1 MRVFRILIA
10 LALAACSGAA
20 PGGPKPID
28 TSMRIGDAAMQAGMP
43 DVALRVASADV
54 GKNPRNATALAQE
67 GDAYLTLGRNT
78 EAEAAYTRALRI
90 EPSNTRARIGLA
102 MLLLQS
108 DPAKAEDG
116 FARVAAQAP
125 GQAEAL
131 NGLGV
136 ARDLQGDHAK
146 AQVAY
151 RQALAI
157 GTDSHSAQVNL
168 GLSLALSG
176 DGNAAIAILS
186 PLAAEP
192 QAERRVKDD
201 LAVALAAAGRTEEAR
216 SILREEMSDDDSVR
230 TVAAYRSLF

>member
-10 LALAACSGAA
+10 FALAGCSGPSPRSPAA
-20 PGGPKPID
+20 AD
-28 TSMRIGDAAMQAGMP
+28 TSIRIGDAAMQAGMP
-43 DVALRVASADV
+43 DVALRVASGDV
-54 GKNPRNATALAQE
+54 GKNPQNATALAQQ
-67 GDAYLTLGRNT
+67 GDAYRTLGRNT
-78 EAEAAYTRALRI
+78 EAEATYARALRI
-90 EPSNTRARIGLA
+90 EPANMRARIGLA
-102 MLLLQS
+102 TLLLRS

-116 FARVAAQAP
+116 FARIVAQAP

-146 AQVAY
+146 AQIAY

-176 DGNAAIAILS
+176 DGNAAVAILG

-201 LAVALAAAGRTEEAR
+201 LAVALTAAGRTEEAR